1 MQPVDKKLAAA
12 VLKTVIG
19 ISPYLSCESSSFNE
33 IWYADVHFDSQQRGC
48 MDACMHVCTC
58 QRLSMLAL
66 LYYNLHSMSVSI
78 TILIFTADAI
88 KPTVIDI
95 YAEHF
100 IVMQITLA
108 CLRGKGRI
116 HHDYH

>member
-48 MDACMHVCTC
+48 MYACMYVPK
-58 QRLSMLAL
+58 AK
-66 LYYNLHSMSVSI
+66 YVSFV
-78 TILIFTADAI
+78 IL
-88 KPTVIDI
+88 
-95 YAEHF
+95 
-100 IVMQITLA
+100 
-108 CLRGKGRI
+108 
-116 HHDYH
+116 